1 MRYVQLIYNPMS
13 GNRDFPTYLDL
24 FISIFQ
30 DAGYETK
37 IHRSRSKEDVEA
49 YITRNNLMDC
59 QAIIVAGGDGS
70 VNQVVNCM
78 MKQRIYLPLGVI
90 PAGTANDFASHIKMP
105 LRYGECF
112 EVMAKMHTRRV
123 DVGQVNDKYFINV
136 CCGGL
141 FANISQNMDI
151 EFKNTLGKLGYYIK
165 GVQQLPRF
173 RKIRY
178 QIESTHQLLDDYFFL
193 FLVLNGNSAGG
204 FNKLGLDA
212 QIDDG
217 KMDFVGIKA
226 CSLNE
231 MAVLF
236 GKILIGDHLHD
247 RNVVYF
253 QDDQIAIKCVEGIE
267 RFHELD
273 IDGEKGPNYPL
284 NIRVR
289 KQALEVICPP
299 NTELSI

>member
-1 MRYVQLIYNPMS
+1 MS
-13 GNRDFPTYLDL
+13 GNRDFPTHLDL

-37 IHRSRSKEDVEA
+37 VHRSRSPEDVA
-49 YITRNNLMDC
+49 DYITEKNLRDC
-59 QAIIVAGGDGS
+59 HALIIAGGDGS

-78 MKQRIYLPLGVI
+78 MRERIHIPLGVI

-112 EVMAKMHTRRV
+112 ETLARMKTRRV
-123 DVGQVNDKYFINV
+123 DVGQVNDRYFINV

-141 FANISQNMDI
+141 FASISQNMDI
-151 EFKNTLGKLGYYIK
+151 EVKNTLGKLGYYIK

-178 QIESTHQLLDDYFFL
+178 QIRTSDQMLDDYFFL
-193 FLVLNGNSAGG
+193 FLVLNGKSAGG
-204 FNKLGLDA
+204 FNKLGLSA

-236 GKILIGDHLHD
+236 GKILIGDHLQD
-247 RNVVYF
+247 RNVVFF
-253 QDDQIAIKCVEGIE
+253 QDEHIAIKCLEGIDS
-267 RFHELD
+267 FHELD
-273 IDGEKGPNYPL
+273 IDGERGPSYPL
-284 NIRVR
+284 DIRVR
-289 KQALEVICPP
+289 HQALQVICP
-299 NTELSI
+299 